1 MSDAYM
7 DIERELSGY
16 NCECSGLGS
25 LTEMKTCR
33 RMCTMC
39 VYVEKTK
46 IESRIETIE
55 RKKEK
60 EASNDV

>member
-1 MSDAYM
+1 
-7 DIERELSGY
+7 
-16 NCECSGLGS
+16 
-25 LTEMKTCR
+25 
-33 RMCTMC
+33 MC

-46 IESRIETIE
+46 IKSRIERIE

>member
-1 MSDAYM
+1 
-7 DIERELSGY
+7 
-16 NCECSGLGS
+16 
-25 LTEMKTCR
+25 
-33 RMCTMC
+33 MC

-55 RKKEK
+55 RKKER

>member
-1 MSDAYM
+1 MQWAGVVDG
-7 DIERELSGY
+7 DEDVTENVY
-16 NCECSGLGS
+16 NV
-25 LTEMKTCR
+25 
-33 RMCTMC
+33 C

-55 RKKEK
+55 WKKEK